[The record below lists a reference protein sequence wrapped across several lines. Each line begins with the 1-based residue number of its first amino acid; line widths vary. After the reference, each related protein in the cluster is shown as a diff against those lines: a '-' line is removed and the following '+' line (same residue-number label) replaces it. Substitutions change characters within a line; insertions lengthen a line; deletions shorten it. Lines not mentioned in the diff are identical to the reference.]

1 MARRRVVASYFLRRF
16 VINGREVWQVWY
28 KSQYPTGDCSAS
40 GYLPTEEAA
49 AEEANVLAAEDRLR
63 TATTPPRNYWVSLR
77 HSNGNLR
84 RGLDF
89 KNPKYAEGAE
99 EPDWPGEDPQ
109 DTLKFGKP

>member
-28 KSQYPTGDCSAS
+28 KSVADCSAS
-40 GYLPTEEAA
+40 RYFATEKEA

-63 TATTPPRNYWVSLR
+63 TTPAPPSHYWVSVR
-77 HSNGNLR
+77 HSNSNLR

-89 KNPKYAEGAE
+89 KNPQYAEGAE
-99 EPDWPGEDPQ
+99 EPDWPDEDQ
-109 DTLKFGKP
+109 QQTLKFGKT